1 MSKEEK
7 ITYVISALC
16 AVLVISALCAIF
28 IIAGAV
34 VMKHY
39 ELKNKPKLG
48 SIIVMDSEGY
58 QAVWKGGE

>member
-16 AVLVISALCAIF
+16 AIL